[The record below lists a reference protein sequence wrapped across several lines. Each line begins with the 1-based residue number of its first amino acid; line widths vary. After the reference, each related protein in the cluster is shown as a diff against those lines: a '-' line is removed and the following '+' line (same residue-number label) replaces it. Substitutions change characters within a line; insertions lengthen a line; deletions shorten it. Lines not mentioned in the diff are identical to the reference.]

1 MSDSKTTHTDSNIRE
16 QLRVGVRMLEALEL
30 QLNRAEDTI
39 KREEEARRRA
49 EDMIERLETM
59 VSQLRTSIDSS
70 QKAPKE
76 PQPPLGIRPSS
87 GSLQASPRQ
96 DVQVDPSPNETGTE
110 ELALMLRRLAS
121 QLISASD
128 ENSSETSDDQ
138 QSPSGIVVKRPVE
151 FDVRSSDATEVSPD

>member
-1 MSDSKTTHTDSNIRE
+1 MNDSKTTHTDSNIRE

-39 KREEEARRRA
+39 KREEESRRRA
-49 EDMIERLETM
+49 EDMIERLETT
-59 VSQLRTSIDSS
+59 VSQLQSTIDSS
-70 QKAPKE
+70 QSAPKE
-76 PQPPLGIRPSS
+76 PQPPLGIGPSS

-96 DVQVDPSPNETGTE
+96 EVQVDPPPNETGNE

-128 ENSSETSDDQ
+128 ENASESSNSQE
-138 QSPSGIVVKRPVE
+138 SPSGIVVKRPVE
-151 FDVRSSDATEVSPD
+151 LDARSSDITEVSPD